1 MTCFDCHKF
10 RIKEKIK
17 EDYSVMLELLRR
29 DRIKEAYDYYDINPH
44 EEKRKMSRIE
54 MDEDINKEE
63 VKQRLDKC
71 KSRIA
76 WA

>member
-1 MTCFDCHKF
+1 
-10 RIKEKIK
+10 
-17 EDYSVMLELLRR
+17 MLELLRR